1 MDETDGMSLRD
12 AAHFLNLSTQEVVR
26 LVENGRLPGVKR
38 TGRWEFNRRAL
49 LDHFEQEMG
58 SLPPERLAA
67 VERSLSVSDSGAFS
81 AFPKELLL
89 APLICPAGISL
100 NLPARTR
107 ASALAEL
114 VALAGKTELV
124 WDAPALLDSIRRRE
138 DVCSTAL
145 EHGVAVPHPR
155 RAPEYCLAESLV
167 VFGRTG
173 AGVPFGALDGRT
185 TDLFFLVCCTDE
197 RTHLQVLARLCRI
210 LRNDGVLDA
219 LRAASSAEGVLQIMR
234 DAETAD
240 LRDRP

>member
-12 AAHFLNLSTQEVVR
+12 AAHFLNLSTQDVVK
-26 LVENGRLPGVKR
+26 LVEAGKLPGVKR

-58 SLPPERLAA
+58 QLPPERLMA
-67 VERSLSVSDSGAFS
+67 VERSLSVSDSGAFT

-89 APLICPAGISL
+89 APLLCPAGISL
-100 NLPARTR
+100 GLPARTR

-114 VALAGKTELV
+114 VNLAVKTELV

-155 RAPEYCLAESLV
+155 KAPEYCLAESVV

-173 AGVPFGALDGRT
+173 SGVPFGALDGRT

-210 LRNDGVLDA
+210 LRNTEVLAA
-219 LRAASSAEGVLQIMR
+219 LHTVATAEGVIDLMR
-234 DAETAD
+234 SAESAD